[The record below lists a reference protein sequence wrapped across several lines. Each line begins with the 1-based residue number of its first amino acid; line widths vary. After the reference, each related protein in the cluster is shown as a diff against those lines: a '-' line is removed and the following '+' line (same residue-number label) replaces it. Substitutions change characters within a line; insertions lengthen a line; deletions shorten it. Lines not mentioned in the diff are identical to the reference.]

1 MPTTRETISA
11 YYQSILGRT
20 PDAAGLDYW
29 TAQVDQGNASLAQ
42 VATGFSLSTEAASS
56 MVPVVALY
64 LSSFGRL
71 PDTEGLQ
78 YWTQALQNGTPLEA
92 IQQAFLQSP
101 EFATMA
107 AGSATAFLTAAYEN
121 ALGRPADADGLQFW
135 IQQLAAGTS
144 RGEVLAALAGS
155 PEGQPHALAKAQL
168 SLAYQGVSGE
178 SPSLTELNDILAQQ
192 GQQSLIELV
201 TRTTERL
208 IDNTAPSPAPTE
220 PQPAVFTFTPEA
232 GTQAGAS
239 DASGVIRW
247 GEYLIVG
254 DDEGNVLRVYDQQGG
269 QALDAFGY
277 GGVLGLSDEL
287 DFEAMTFTG
296 TLGTEGVLY
305 LTGSHSNS
313 KSGKDAPGREAIL
326 AVKMTTDA
334 QGKPVFDTAGIQTY
348 KGLVAA
354 LDAWDASG
362 SSGSSGKPA
371 GYYGLKVSSDA
382 GIAPEHVNGLSI
394 EGLTTSPDDSQLWL
408 GFRAP
413 QLDTGSRDKALLV
426 AVTNYQAVLADNSLT
441 PTFVAMELNLG
452 GRGIRSID
460 RALDGSGYLILAGPA
475 GSASAAVTHDFR
487 LFTWSGDPATAPI
500 ELDNN
505 LDTLLAATGGSF
517 ESIASPASVRPGTE
531 ILLLQDNGDT
541 LWQGQTQVSK
551 DLDPAQQHFQGNL
564 ITLGTP
570 AVDLAAPRLVA
581 SSPAVDAQD
590 IPTGSRISLT
600 FDEGIALGSGSLQ
613 LVDQAGTVVQVFKAG
628 DPGVAIDF
636 NVLNLTPTDRLQAS
650 SSYHLEMQAG
660 AVVDHAGNAVAA
672 MDISFATAAR
682 PHYSLLITEVNS
694 NAKGGDFFELYNYGS
709 TSIDLSGWRMT
720 DEAGQFSSAITLDG
734 NTVLAAGATLVV
746 ADVAVANLSA
756 FKTAWGLSG
765 ATSVVSVDGA
775 GLGKEDAVVLFD
787 KLGNV
792 AAAFNYDLTAV
803 LASDGTLITTA
814 SASGGK
820 TFSDGQHAGAA
831 YGVGAAA
838 SAVWDGL
845 STTQPTYVGATVGKD
860 GAFAQVGDAA
870 SIGSPGVVL
879 VGQSAQSTD
888 TH

>member
-29 TAQVDQGNASLAQ
+29 TAQVDQGKASLAQ
-42 VATGFSLSTEAASS
+42 VATGFSLSTEAASG

-135 IQQLAAGTS
+135 TQQLAAGTS
-144 RGEVLAALAGS
+144 RAEVLAALADS

-168 SLAYQGVSGE
+168 TLAYQGVSGQ
-178 SPSLTELNDILAQQ
+178 SPSLTELNEILAQQ

-208 IDNTAPSPAPTE
+208 IDNAAPSPAPTE

-269 QALDAFGY
+269 QALDAFDY

-296 TLGTEGVLY
+296 TLGTEGTLY

-313 KSGKDAPGREAIL
+313 KSGKEAPGREAIL
-326 AVKMTTDA
+326 AVKLTTDA

-362 SSGSSGKPA
+362 SSGKPA

-382 GIAPEHVNGLSI
+382 GIAPENVNGFSI

-426 AVTNYQAVLADNSLT
+426 AVTNYQAVLADNSLS
-441 PTFVAMELNLG
+441 PTFEAIELNLG

-460 RALDGSGYLILAGPA
+460 RALDGSGYLILAGPS

-505 LDTLLAATGGSF
+505 LDALLAATGGSF

-564 ITLGTP
+564 VTLGTA
-570 AVDLAAPRLVA
+570 AVDLAGPLLVA

-590 IPTGSRISLT
+590 VPTGSRISLT

-628 DPGVAIDF
+628 DPGVSIDF
-636 NVLNLTPTDRLQAS
+636 NVLNLTPTSRLQAS
-650 SSYHLEMQAG
+650 SSYHLEIQPG

-672 MDISFATAAR
+672 MDLSFATAAR
-682 PHYSLLITEVNS
+682 PHYDLLITEVNS

-720 DEAGQFSSAITLDG
+720 DEAGQFSSAITIDG

-746 ADVAVANLSA
+746 ADVAVANLNA
-756 FKTAWGLSG
+756 FKTAWGLSDST
-765 ATSVVSVDGA
+765 AVVSVDGP

-814 SASGGK
+814 SAGGGR

-831 YGVGAAA
+831 FGAGAAT

-845 STTQPTYVGATVGKD
+845 SMIQPAYVGATVGKD
-860 GAFAQVGDAA
+860 GAFAQAGDAA
-870 SIGSPGVVL
+870 AIGSPGIAL
-879 VGQSAQSTD
+879 VGQLPLSSGTAG
-888 TH
+888 

>member
-29 TAQVDQGNASLAQ
+29 TAQVDQGTASLAQ

-56 MVPVVALY
+56 RVPVVALY

-135 IQQLAAGTS
+135 TQQLAAGTS
-144 RGEVLAALAGS
+144 RTEVLAALADS

-168 SLAYQGVSGE
+168 SLAYLGVSGTP
-178 SPSLTELNDILAQQ
+178 PSLTELNDLLAQQ

-201 TRTTERL
+201 TRTTEHL
-208 IDNTAPSPAPTE
+208 IDNAAPAPAPAE
-220 PQPAVFTFTPEA
+220 PQPAIFTFTPEA

-247 GEYLIVG
+247 GQYLIVG

-269 QALDAFGY
+269 QALDAFDY
-277 GGVLGLSDEL
+277 GSVLGLSDEL

-296 TLGTEGVLY
+296 SLGTEGTLY

-313 KSGKDAPGREAIL
+313 KSGKEAPGREAIL
-326 AVKMTTDA
+326 AVKLTTDA
-334 QGKPVFDTAGIQTY
+334 QGKPVFDTTGIQTY

-362 SSGSSGKPA
+362 SNGKPA
-371 GYYGLKVSSDA
+371 GYYGLKVSSAA
-382 GIAPEHVNGLSI
+382 GIAPEHVNGFSI

-413 QLDTGSRDKALLV
+413 QLDTGSRDKALLI
-426 AVTNYQAVLADNSLT
+426 AVTNYQAVLADNSLS
-441 PTFVAMELNLG
+441 PTFEAMELNLG

-487 LFTWSGDPATAPI
+487 LFTWSGDPATAPF

-505 LDTLLAATGGSF
+505 LDALLAATGGSF
-517 ESIASPASVRPGTE
+517 ESIASPTSVKSGTE

-541 LWQGQTQVSK
+541 IWQGQTQVSK
-551 DLDPAQQHFQGNL
+551 DLGPAQQHFQGNL
-564 ITLGTP
+564 VTLGTP
-570 AVDLAAPRLVA
+570 AVDLAAPLLVA
-581 SSPAVDAQD
+581 SNPAVDARD
-590 IPTGSRISLT
+590 VSTGSRLSLT

-694 NAKGGDFFELYNYGS
+694 NAKSGDFFELYNYGS

-734 NTVLAAGATLVV
+734 NSVLAAGATLVV
-746 ADVAVANLSA
+746 ADVAAANLSA

-775 GLGKEDAVVLFD
+775 GLGKEDAVMLFD

-814 SASGGK
+814 SAGSDA
-820 TFSDGQHAGAA
+820 TFKDGQHAGAA
-831 YGVGAAA
+831 YGVGAGA

-879 VGQSAQSTD
+879 VGQSAQSMD

>member
-42 VATGFSLSTEAASS
+42 VATGFSLSTEEASS
-56 MVPVVALY
+56 RVPVVALY

-135 IQQLAAGTS
+135 TQQLAAGTS
-144 RGEVLAALAGS
+144 RTEVLAAFANS

-168 SLAYQGVSGE
+168 SLAYQGVSGT
-178 SPSLTELNDILAQQ
+178 SPSLAELNDLLAQQ

-208 IDNTAPSPAPTE
+208 IDNTAPAPAPAE
-220 PQPAVFTFTPEA
+220 PQPAVFTFMPEA

-247 GEYLIVG
+247 GHYLIVG

-269 QALDAFGY
+269 QALDAFDHGS
-277 GGVLGLSDEL
+277 VLGLSDEL

-296 TLGTEGVLY
+296 SLGTEGTLY

-313 KSGKDAPGREAIL
+313 KSGKEAPGREAIL
-326 AVKMTTDA
+326 AVKLTTDA

-362 SSGSSGKPA
+362 SSGKPA
-371 GYYGLKVSSDA
+371 GYYGLKVSSAA
-382 GIAPEHVNGLSI
+382 GIAPEQVNGFSI

-413 QLDTGSRDKALLV
+413 QLDTGSRDKALLI
-426 AVTNYQAVLADNSLT
+426 AVTNYQAVLADNSLS
-441 PTFVAMELNLG
+441 PTFEAMELNLG

-487 LFTWSGDPATAPI
+487 LFTWSGDPATAPF

-505 LDTLLAATGGSF
+505 LDALLAATGGSF
-517 ESIASPASVRPGTE
+517 ESIASPASVKPGTE

-551 DLDPAQQHFQGNL
+551 DLDPARQHFQGNL
-564 ITLGTP
+564 VTLGTP
-570 AVDLAAPRLVA
+570 AVDLAAPLLVA
-581 SSPAVDAQD
+581 NSPAVDARD
-590 IPTGSRISLT
+590 VPTGSRLSLT

-628 DPGVAIDF
+628 DPGVSVDF

-734 NTVLAAGATLVV
+734 NSVLAAGATLVV
-746 ADVAVANLSA
+746 ADVAAANLSA
-756 FKTAWGLSG
+756 LKTAWGLSG
-765 ATSVVSVDGA
+765 ASSVVSVDGP
-775 GLGKEDAVVLFD
+775 GIGKEDAVVLFD

-831 YGVGAAA
+831 YGAGAGA

-860 GAFAQVGDAA
+860 GAFAQAGDAA

-879 VGQSAQSTD
+879 VGQSTQSMD
-888 TH
+888 TL

>member
-1 MPTTRETISA
+1 MPTTREAISA

-20 PDAAGLDYW
+20 PDDTRLEYW
-29 TAQVDQGNASLAQ
+29 TAQVELGNASLAQ
-42 VATGFSLSTEAASS
+42 VATGLSLSTEAATG

-78 YWTQALQNGTPLEA
+78 YWTQALQNGATLED

-101 EFATMA
+101 EFATVA
-107 AGSATAFLTAAYEN
+107 AGSATAFLTTAYEN

-135 IQQLAAGTS
+135 TQQLAAGTS
-144 RGEVLAALAGS
+144 RAEVLAALAGS

-168 SLAYQGVSGE
+168 TLAYQGVSGQ
-178 SPSLTELNDILAQQ
+178 SPTLTELNDILAQQ
-192 GQQSLIELV
+192 GEQSLTELV

-208 IDNTAPSPAPTE
+208 IDNAVPSPAPIE
-220 PQPAVFTFTPEA
+220 PQPSVFTFTPEA

-239 DASGVIRW
+239 DASGVISW
-247 GEYLIVG
+247 GQYLIVG
-254 DDEGNVLRVYDQQGG
+254 DDEGNVLRVYDREGG
-269 QALDAFGY
+269 QALDEFDY
-277 GGVLGLSDEL
+277 GGVLGLTDEL

-296 TLGTEGVLY
+296 TLGTEGTLY

-313 KSGKDAPGREAIL
+313 KSGKEAPGREAIL
-326 AVKMTTDA
+326 AVKLTTDA
-334 QGKPVFDTAGIQTY
+334 QGKPVFDTASIQTY

-362 SSGSSGKPA
+362 SSGKPA
-371 GYYGLKVSSDA
+371 GYYGLKVSSAA
-382 GIAPEHVNGLSI
+382 GIAPENVNGFSI

-426 AVTNYQAVLADNSLT
+426 AVTNYQAVLTDNNIT
-441 PTFVAMELNLG
+441 PTFEAIELNLG

-475 GSASAAVTHDFR
+475 GGASAAVTHDFR
-487 LFTWSGDPATAPI
+487 LFTWSGDPTRAPI
-500 ELDNN
+500 ELDND
-505 LDTLLAATGGSF
+505 LDALLAATGGSF
-517 ESIASPASVRPGTE
+517 ESIASPASVKPGTE

-551 DLDPAQQHFQGNL
+551 DLAPAQQHFQGNL
-564 ITLGTP
+564 ISLGMPT
-570 AVDLAAPRLVA
+570 VDLAAPVLVA

-590 IPTGSRISLT
+590 VPTGSRISLT
-600 FDEGIALGSGSLQ
+600 FDEGIALGSGSIQ

-628 DPGVAIDF
+628 DPGVAVDF

-650 SSYHLEMQAG
+650 SSYHLEVQAG
-660 AVVDHAGNAVAA
+660 AVVDHADNPVAA
-672 MDISFATAAR
+672 TDIGFATAAR

-720 DEAGQFSSAITLDG
+720 DEAGQFSSAVTLNG
-734 NTVLAAGATLVV
+734 NAVLAAGATLVV
-746 ADVAVANLSA
+746 ADVAAANLGA
-756 FKTAWGLSG
+756 FKAAWGLSD
-765 ATSVVSVDGA
+765 TTTVINVDGP

-814 SASGGK
+814 SAGSGA
-820 TFSDGQHAGAA
+820 TFKDGQHAGAA
-831 YGVGAAA
+831 YGVGAGA

-845 STTQPTYVGATVGKD
+845 STTQPTYVGTAVGRD
-860 GAFAQVGDAA
+860 GAFAQNGDATA
-870 SIGSPGVVL
+870 IGSPGIVL
-879 VGQSAQSTD
+879 IGQEPLSTGVAG
-888 TH
+888 

>member
-29 TAQVDQGNASLAQ
+29 TAQVDQGTASLAQ

-56 MVPVVALY
+56 RVPVVALY

-135 IQQLAAGTS
+135 TQQLAAGTS
-144 RGEVLAALAGS
+144 RTEVLAALAGS

-168 SLAYQGVSGE
+168 SLAYQGVSGTP
-178 SPSLTELNDILAQQ
+178 PSLTELNDLLAQQ

-208 IDNTAPSPAPTE
+208 IDNAAPAPAPAE
-220 PQPAVFTFTPEA
+220 PQPAIFTFTPEA

-247 GEYLIVG
+247 GQYLIVG

-269 QALDAFGY
+269 QALDAFDY
-277 GGVLGLSDEL
+277 GSVLGLSDEL

-296 TLGTEGVLY
+296 SLGTEGTLY

-313 KSGKDAPGREAIL
+313 KSGKEAPGREAIL
-326 AVKMTTDA
+326 AVKLTTDA

-362 SSGSSGKPA
+362 SNGKPA
-371 GYYGLKVSSDA
+371 GYYGLKVSSAA
-382 GIAPEHVNGLSI
+382 GIAPEHVNGFSI

-413 QLDTGSRDKALLV
+413 QLDTGSRDKALLI
-426 AVTNYQAVLADNSLT
+426 AVTNYQAVLADNSLS
-441 PTFVAMELNLG
+441 PTFEAMELNLG

-500 ELDNN
+500 ELGNN
-505 LDTLLAATGGSF
+505 LDALLAATGGSF

-564 ITLGTP
+564 VTLGTA
-570 AVDLAAPRLVA
+570 AVDLAAPLLVA
-581 SSPAVDAQD
+581 SSPAVDARD
-590 IPTGSRISLT
+590 VPTGSRISLT

-628 DPGVAIDF
+628 DPGVAVDF

-650 SSYHLEMQAG
+650 SGYHLELQPG
-660 AVVDHAGNAVAA
+660 ALVDHAGNAVAA

-682 PHYSLLITEVNS
+682 PHYNLLITEVNS

-734 NTVLAAGATLVV
+734 NSVLAAGATLVV
-746 ADVAVANLSA
+746 ADVAAANLSA

-765 ATSVVSVDGA
+765 ATPVVSVDGP

-814 SASGGK
+814 SAGSGA
-820 TFSDGQHAGAA
+820 TFKDGQHAGAA
-831 YGVGAAA
+831 YGVGAGA

-845 STTQPTYVGATVGKD
+845 STTQPTYVGAAVGRD
-860 GAFAQVGDAA
+860 GAFAQAGDAA
-870 SIGSPGVVL
+870 AIGSPGIVL
-879 VGQSAQSTD
+879 IGQEPLSTGVAG
-888 TH
+888 